1 MKSIAKKVGL
11 LVIAACT
18 VTIGYAAKVVTG
30 ASASKSNKSNLSAAR
45 KSVAS
50 KKNLGFG
57 NIEFDFNKSSIKKSY
72 YAELDKVVSAL
83 QENKS
88 AVKVSGHADNVGAY
102 VYNWNLSKAR
112 AQAVKDYLTEKGY
125 DQSKIAATEFGDT
138 KPIASNKT
146 PEGRQKNRRV
156 ELEFY

>member
-1 MKSIAKKVGL
+1 MRSIVKKMGL
-11 LVIAACT
+11 LVIAACAIT
-18 VTIGYAAKVVTG
+18 AGYAAKTITG
-30 ASASKSNKSNLSAAR
+30 ASAGKSNKTDLSLAKKA
-45 KSVAS
+45 VVS

-72 YAELDKVVSAL
+72 YEELDKVVSAL
-83 QENKS
+83 QQNKS
-88 AVKVSGHADNVGAY
+88 AVKVSGHADNIGAY

-112 AQAVKDYLTEKGY
+112 AQAVKDYLVEKGY

-138 KPIASNKT
+138 KPIATNKT
-146 PEGRQKNRRV
+146 SEGRQKNRRV